1 MIKRMLATAA
11 AVLALVAF
19 GAAAGAGAVAGTAAP
34 GAGAVASAAM
44 AGNGAAAATVAARA
58 PKTFLAATAVE
69 PTRLAR
75 YSATTGALV
84 QFLTAPEP
92 GGGVGDPELSPDG
105 RTVLFLRGQGSCAD
119 TIDTVPARGG
129 AERVLIPMTGALGM
143 AATIPDIGSFSADG
157 RYLLY
162 SMTRCANLAHHAVY
176 LRKLR
181 TGRTVVLSRRG
192 PALTVHVAFI
202 NRDRQVVYSSYGQL
216 AVLNLRPLRLH
227 VHAAPRG
234 CSYGPLATPGT
245 GTLVTATLECG
256 RLLRVV
262 TISAPSFSIT
272 ATIATLRG
280 RCQQAVSLSAAQRRR
295 GALLLEATGCHN
307 TERIVVIRNGRAT
320 VLLSGPSL
328 QLPQAPVW

>member
-1 MIKRMLATAA
+1 MTMIKRILGVGA
-11 AVLALVAF
+11 AVLALVAC
-19 GAAAGAGAVAGTAAP
+19 GAAAGTGAVVGTE
-34 GAGAVASAAM
+34 V
-44 AGNGAAAATVAARA
+44 AGNGAAATTVAAHA
-58 PKTFLAATAVE
+58 PKTFVAATAVP
-69 PTRLAR
+69 PTQLAR
-75 YSATTGALV
+75 YSATTGSLLE
-84 QFLTAPEP
+84 FLTAPEP
-92 GGGVGDPELSPDG
+92 GGGVFDPELSPDG

-162 SMTRCANLAHHAVY
+162 SMTPCANLAHHTVY

-216 AVLNLRPLRLH
+216 AVLNLRPLRLRL
-227 VHAAPRG
+227 HAAPRG

-256 RLLRVV
+256 RLLKVV
-262 TISAPSFSIT
+262 TISAPSFRIT

-280 RCQQAVSLSAAQRRR
+280 RCLQAISLSAARRGR
-295 GALLLEATGCHN
+295 GALLLEATGCQN
-307 TERIVVIRNGRAT
+307 SERIVVIRDGKAT
-320 VLLSGPSL
+320 VLLSGPPL